1 MSTGRIDNETVN
13 KLTEEQKRVWEKVWR
28 AFDDI
33 SNCLRVE
40 TSMRDSSIVLAAYF
54 LSRISQ
60 YNNPFGIS
68 YQNIVEGY
76 LDEDESI
83 ILMAKSQLNEQVWE
97 KLKGLVAK
105 YEPNVF
111 TLVSLL
117 QNKTAAEVTPDSLIE
132 LSLLLLDIQPDDC
145 VADIG
150 CGGGDFIMEAAKR
163 NPTALCYGYEI
174 ATETKAI
181 AAIRAKLSSGKV
193 QIHQCDAFELVN
205 GDNEANL
212 RIERFDKIFSNYPF
226 GMRLR
231 NLGAGQSYLEQIT
244 AKFPDISKAT
254 SSDWVYNSLLVDL
267 IKPTGKAVGIMT
279 NGSTWNS
286 IDRSTR
292 EFFIKNGLIECV
304 VALPERLFYHTNIPT
319 TIVVLSHGNKQV
331 RLVDASEL
339 YQRGRRQ
346 NELSDE
352 NIATI
357 FDACKAD
364 SEYSKIVSNQE
375 LSENDYVLNP
385 GRYFSESVTFENG
398 VSFESIIKNITRGA
412 PSTADQL
419 DAMASAEETNMQ
431 YLMLAN
437 IHNGLID
444 EKLPYLTHIDDKYE
458 KYCLKNNCLLLSKN
472 GYPYKVAVA
481 HVKEVKRILA
491 NGNLYIIELDEE
503 KANTYY
509 IKAFL
514 ESEKG
519 ITLLKSITVGAT
531 IPNIG
536 VEKLK
541 GISIPLPS
549 MKEQELI
556 ANKYLATLDEI
567 EVIKLKLDKAMS
579 RLSHIFDVESEG

>member
-1 MSTGRIDNETVN
+1 MPVAYTDSENVKE
-13 KLTEEQKRVWEKVWR
+13 LTKEQKQVWEQMWK

-33 SNCLRVE
+33 SNCLRGE
-40 TSMRDSSIVLAAYF
+40 PSMRDSSIVLAAYF

-60 YNNPFGIS
+60 YTHPFSIS
-68 YQNIVEGY
+68 YKNIVEGF

-83 ILMAKSQLNEQVWE
+83 IFMAKSQLNEEVWE
-97 KLKGLVAK
+97 NLKRLITK
-105 YEPNVF
+105 YKPNIF
-111 TLVSLL
+111 TLVSMLR
-117 QNKTAAEVTPDSLIE
+117 NKSTAEATPDFLID
-132 LSLLLLDIQPDDC
+132 LALRLLDIQPDDH

-150 CGGGDFIMEAAKR
+150 CGGGDFILEAAR
-163 NPTALCYGYEI
+163 SYPTAICHGYEI
-174 ATETKAI
+174 ATEPKAI
-181 AAIRAKLSSGKV
+181 AAIRAKLSDGNV
-193 QIHQCDAFELVN
+193 QIHQCDVFGLVN
-205 GDNEANL
+205 GNSETDL
-212 RIERFDKIFSNYPF
+212 RIEKFDKIFSNYPF

-244 AKFPDISKAT
+244 SKFPDISKAT
-254 SSDWVYNSLLVDL
+254 SSDWVFNSLLIDL
-267 IKPTGKAVGIMT
+267 IKPTGKAIGIMT

-304 VALPERLFYHTNIPT
+304 IALPEKLFYYTNIPT
-319 TIVVLSHGNKQV
+319 TMIVMSHCNKQV
-331 RLVDASEL
+331 RLVDASEMF
-339 YQRGRRQ
+339 QSGRRQ

-352 NIATI
+352 NIAAI
-357 FDACKAD
+357 SDACKAD
-364 SEYSKIVSNQE
+364 CEFSKVVSIQE
-375 LSENDYVLNP
+375 LIENDYVINP
-385 GRYFSESVTFENG
+385 GRYFSESIAFENG
-398 VSFESIIKNITRGA
+398 VPFETIIKNITRGA
-412 PSTADQL
+412 PCNAKQL
-419 DAMASAEETNMQ
+419 DDMASSEPTNIQ

-444 EKLPYLTHIDDKYE
+444 EKLPYLAKVSEKYE
-458 KYCLKNNCLLLSKN
+458 RYFLKNNCLLLSKN
-472 GYPYKVAVA
+472 GYPYKIAVA
-481 HVKEVKRILA
+481 HVKEGKQVLA

-503 KANTYY
+503 KANPYY

-519 ITLLKSITVGAT
+519 IALLKSITVGAT

-549 MKEQELI
+549 MQEQELI

-579 RLSHIFDVESEG
+579 RLSHIFDEESEG